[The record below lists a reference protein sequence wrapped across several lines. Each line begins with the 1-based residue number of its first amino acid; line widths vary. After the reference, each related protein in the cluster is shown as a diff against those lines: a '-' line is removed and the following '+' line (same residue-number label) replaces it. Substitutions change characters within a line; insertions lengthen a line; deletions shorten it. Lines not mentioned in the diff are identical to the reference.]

1 MISDPYIT
9 LLFFILS
16 VVFIIFATAK
26 FKVHPF
32 IALLV
37 AAYLVALGGGIPAA
51 RAAVVIGEGFG
62 KIMGQIGLV
71 IVFGTII
78 GVFLERSGAALRIA
92 EMILKTFG
100 KRNPALAMTLIGY
113 FISIPVFCDSAF
125 IILSSLRDSVQ
136 LRTKASP
143 VTLSIALATGLYAT
157 HTLVPPTPG
166 PIAAAGNLGLENSLG
181 LVILVGLVIAVFS
194 AFAGYLFAQISGR
207 KKPKEETDGSPF
219 TLEDK
224 HEMPGSLV
232 SVLPVLLPVLLIAT
246 GSLIKLLFHGNQGVV
261 INALLF
267 LGSPLTALFA
277 GFIAALFLVR
287 KGERKNVTEWIG
299 EGIKTSASILI
310 ITGAGGAFGYVL
322 SSTGI
327 GTWIGNG
334 LSGLSLGI
342 FLPFLMAALIKTAQG
357 SSTVAL
363 VTVSAL
369 IAPMLASLGLDSTW
383 GRVLA
388 VMATG
393 AGAMTVSHANDSF
406 FWVVT
411 QFSGM
416 DLRSGYRYLTVAT
429 LIMGI
434 VTILA
439 VFAVS
444 LFLL

>member
-1 MISDPYIT
+1 MLQSPVLT
-9 LLFFILS
+9 LVIFLLA
-16 VVFIIFATAK
+16 VVFIVLATARY
-26 FKVHPF
+26 KVHPF
-32 IALLV
+32 IALLI
-37 AAYLVALGGGIPAA
+37 AAYVVALGGGIPAA
-51 RAAVVIGEGFG
+51 GAAMIIGEGFG

-71 IVFGTII
+71 IVFGTLI

-92 EMILKTFG
+92 ELILKAFG

-113 FISIPVFCDSAF
+113 FISIPVFCDSAY
-125 IILSSLRDSVQ
+125 IILSSLRDSVSYK
-136 LRTKASP
+136 TKASP

-181 LVILVGLVIAVFS
+181 LVILMGLIIAGF
-194 AFAGYLFAQISGR
+194 AAMAGYLYAIFSG
-207 KKPKEETDGSPF
+207 KHSSPAEAPSPF
-219 TLEDK
+219 NLEK
-224 HEMPGSLV
+224 NHRMPGPLLSI
-232 SVLPVLLPVLLIAT
+232 LPVLIPVILIAA
-246 GSLIKLLFHGNQGVV
+246 GSVVKLIFKGENG
-261 INALLF
+261 IIIDALQF

-277 GFIAALFLVR
+277 GFIAALFLVPG
-287 KGERKNVTEWIG
+287 GEKKNIPEWIT
-299 EGIKTSASILI
+299 EGIKASASILI

-322 SSTGI
+322 SRTGI
-327 GTWIGNG
+327 GTWIGDG
-334 LSGLSLGI
+334 LSGFSLGI
-342 FLPFLMAALIKTAQG
+342 FLPFIMASLIKTAQG

-369 IAPMLASLGLDSTW
+369 IAPMLPALGLDSTW

-416 DLRSGYRYLTVAT
+416 DLKSGYRFLTLST
-429 LIMGI
+429 LIMGV

-439 VFAVS
+439 VFITS
-444 LFLL
+444 LILL